1 MYYLVSKTFYRS
13 VFYIIGLITTNRKD
27 NMTNNKWKD
36 IYINIINKA
45 SKRLGYSAADLNP
58 WFYIVHDH
66 LYRSNANNLKEFKQQ
81 LKQGRK

>member
-1 MYYLVSKTFYRS
+1 MS
-13 VFYIIGLITTNRKD
+13 
-27 NMTNNKWKD
+27 NKNWKD

-66 LYRSNANNLKEFKQQ
+66 LYRSNALSLKEFKQQ
-81 LKQGRK
+81 LKQRGINE